1 MKKAASK
8 KASPKRP
15 KAKQAE
21 KCHWAVMDK
30 GESHVEI
37 TYTDITEAEAL
48 KELADWADN
57 SGGVWVLYKLVPTH
71 TAEQPKAV
79 VSVTCLATGETSTVS
94 L

>member
-8 KASPKRP
+8 KASPKKP

-48 KELADWADN
+48 KELAD
-57 SGGVWVLYKLVPTH
+57 
-71 TAEQPKAV
+71 
-79 VSVTCLATGETSTVS
+79 
-94 L
+94 